1 MASKL
6 AIMALLSSSKAAEFS
21 SDMSTMQCFS
31 ATAAGTTDSYV
42 GQYCLAANSWTSG
55 QCCDTTSSPADACAA
70 APQSADG
77 ATFQS
82 EAAFCGTKASLS
94 NKFLR
99 EFLMPADS
107 AKCPEYS
114 I

>member
-6 AIMALLSSSKAAEFS
+6 AIIALLSSSKAAEFS
-21 SDMSTMQCFS
+21 ADMSTMDCFG
-31 ATAAGTTDSYV
+31 ATAPGDTTSFV
-42 GQYCLAANSWTSG
+42 GQYCLNANSWSAG
-55 QCCDTTSSPADACAA
+55 QCCDITSSPADACAV

-77 ATFQS
+77 TTFQS

-99 EFLMPADS
+99 EFLLPS
-107 AKCPEYS
+107 ASNCPEFS
-114 I
+114 IQ